1 MIDPDEPVFPNNI
14 ISLIATRADYIDPPD
29 LRIFKRP
36 LRNSDPS
43 QSFGVFAAQW
53 NPNEDSYEMRGAP
66 SPGPNEPTLQRYL
79 IAIQAFVKDFNE
91 DRGLRKHSV
100 LSKYVRAML
109 YRDDPLRIGLA
120 ALSVEMSGSVESSK
134 RWGIR
139 TQRFLS
145 NEIEGNFLFLSTL
158 EFWLETETT

>member
-1 MIDPDEPVFPNNI
+1 VIDPTEPVFPNNI
-14 ISLIATRADYIDPPD
+14 IDLVYTRAATIDSD
-29 LRIFKRP
+29 LRRFRRP
-36 LRNSDPS
+36 LRASDPS
-43 QSFGVFAAQW
+43 ESFGVFAAQW
-53 NPNEDSYEMRGAP
+53 NPNDRSYEMKAVA

-79 IAIQAFVKDFNE
+79 IAIQAFVKDFQE
-91 DRGLRKHSV
+91 ERGLAKHSV
-100 LSKYVRAML
+100 LSKHVRAML

-120 ALSVEMSGSVESSK
+120 TLSVTMSGSIERTQ

-145 NEIEGNFLFLSTL
+145 NEIDGNFLYLSTL